1 MYFSLNLLT
10 PMIIFIL
17 LLIVYAVAIIEMF
30 SVFDDGYWE
39 QAKENR
45 WVWFVLIFAAF
56 PIGLIVYFLT
66 ARSKVKEL
74 KDIDDLKD
82 KIKKAK
88 KTEDNQAVK
97 EEPAP
102 ENKDQEPAEEHKDN
116 EDPGSPDKE
125 EVE

>member
-17 LLIVYAVAIIEMF
+17 LLIVYAVVVIEMF
-30 SVFDDGYWE
+30 SVFDDEYWE
-39 QAKENR
+39 QAKENM

-56 PIGLIVYFLT
+56 PIGLIVYLLT
-66 ARSKVKEL
+66 ARSKIKKL

-82 KIKKAK
+82 KIEKAK
-88 KTEDNQAVK
+88 KTGDNQAVK
-97 EEPAP
+97 KEPAP

-116 EDPGSPDKE
+116 ENPGSLNKE

>member
-30 SVFDDGYWE
+30 SVFDDEYWE

-45 WVWFVLIFAAF
+45 WVWFVLIFSVF

-82 KIKKAK
+82 KIEKAK
-88 KTEDNQAVK
+88 KTGDNQAVK